1 MLLPSAPW
9 HDAHVETSFDPAFA
23 SPVES
28 KSGIFISAANMTVE
42 AMLKLIIKQ
51 VFNISFTLWLR
62 THIICRACSEIN
74 DLMKN
79 PFKNTAFLFGVT
91 NAKNLPNDCGIE
103 VLLSGRSN
111 AGKSSALNS
120 LAENKKLA
128 RISKTPGRTT
138 EINFFEVEE
147 GYKLL
152 DLPGYGFAK
161 SGRSR
166 IKDWGSLLGEYFA
179 NRKALKG
186 VLIFMDIR
194 HPLKPIDLE
203 MIKLCESFD
212 TDYVAVLTKSD
223 KVSKNIS
230 AKTIQ
235 QVSEA
240 INAKEIL
247 AISSLNKTGFEKLRK
262 VLIGFKYE

>member
-1 MLLPSAPW
+1 
-9 HDAHVETSFDPAFA
+9 
-23 SPVES
+23 
-28 KSGIFISAANMTVE
+28 
-42 AMLKLIIKQ
+42 
-51 VFNISFTLWLR
+51 
-62 THIICRACSEIN
+62 
-74 DLMKN
+74 MKN

-223 KVSKNIS
+223 KVSKNIT
-230 AKTIQ
+230 AKIIQ